1 MPRPPS
7 MLARIAVSSPQ
18 TKAPAPILMVMSK
31 STSVPRMLRPSS
43 PAARHWRMASLRRSI
58 ASGYSARQYT

>member
-7 MLARIAVSSPQ
+7 MLARIAVSSPH

-31 STSVPRMLRPSS
+31 STRLPRMSLPSS
-43 PAARHWRMASLRRSI
+43 PAARHWRIASPRRSI